1 MRHNPNAAGLLHIAR
16 ETLLNELLELPP
28 EERRYTMRMAANALA
43 IAAREAETADADLV
57 EELRLLSELYGDD
70 QVQAAGTNLHERIAK
85 MNKRFARDIRDG
97 IFDGACTRGVQALL
111 MDQVRARL
119 AISNPG
125 YLDAADKA
133 APTDHGAD

>member
-16 ETLLNELLELPP
+16 ETLLNELPELPP

-70 QVQAAGTNLHERIAK
+70 QVQGAGTNLHERIAK
-85 MNKRFARDIRDG
+85 MNKRFATDIRDG

-133 APTDHGAD
+133 AP

>member
-57 EELRLLSELYGDD
+57 EELRLLSELYGND
-70 QVQAAGTNLHERIAK
+70 QVQDAGSNLHERIAK

-97 IFDGACTRGVQALL
+97 IFDGACARGVQALL

-125 YLDAADKA
+125 YLGAAD
-133 APTDHGAD
+133 PD